1 MASQHILL
9 SEPQVSVLFAFNARM
24 NLTSE
29 SVLDEKSL
37 SVIDLS
43 EVTGLSPKEVEDV
56 ISSLITA
63 PHVLLQRV
71 RNPRDSFT
79 SSGFHSLQPIEQC
92 TFITGAGWC
101 VGTRL
106 FSQVTLDLQGH
117 LDPPPD
123 FKRPA
128 TIEYPI
134 SSCQEV
140 WAPLRKMIPLWCLLP
155 WLIETGRAM
164 TSTFIQVESGVCIT
178 GGMS

>member
-1 MASQHILL
+1 MTSSTSISVVLDPSLSVDVERPMRRLTWCHGAGSVIVKVRCDNGFSTHLL
-9 SEPQVSVLFAFNARM
+9 LFGTQVSVLFAFNARM

-79 SSGFHSLQPIEQC
+79 SSGFHSPSPSSSAPSSPERL
-92 TFITGAGWC
+92 
-101 VGTRL
+101 VRGTRL
-106 FSQVTLDLQGH
+106 F
-117 LDPPPD
+117 
-123 FKRPA
+123 
-128 TIEYPI
+128 
-134 SSCQEV
+134 
-140 WAPLRKMIPLWCLLP
+140 LR
-155 WLIETGRAM
+155 
-164 TSTFIQVESGVCIT
+164 
-178 GGMS
+178 